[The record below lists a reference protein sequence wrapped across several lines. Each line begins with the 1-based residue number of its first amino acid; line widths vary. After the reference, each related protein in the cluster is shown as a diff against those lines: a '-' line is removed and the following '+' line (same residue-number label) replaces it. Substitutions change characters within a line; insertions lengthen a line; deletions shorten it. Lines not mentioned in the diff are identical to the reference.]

1 MTEAA
6 MIAALYAVLCI
17 IFKPISFSVIQIR
30 IAEMFTVLP
39 YFTFSAVPGVT
50 LGCLLGNILTG
61 ADILDI
67 VWGTVATLIGA
78 IGSYLLK
85 KHRLLVPLPPI
96 ISNTV
101 IIPLVLKYTY
111 GEAQP
116 LPFLMLT
123 VGIGEFASCALLGLA
138 LIFVLNRH
146 RNTLFRTD

>member
-1 MTEAA
+1 